1 MDKKFISIV
10 DELSDYR
17 PVKDK
22 ELFIEGRGLQVIASA
37 LNLINLI
44 EETYDEEYAS
54 DLTKRLVRSILSK
67 DQEKFTRRVRQI
79 RESRKGKNNER

>member
-1 MDKKFISIV
+1 MDKKFRSIV

-17 PVKDK
+17 PIKDK
-22 ELFIEGRGLQVIASA
+22 ESFIEGQGIQVIASA
-37 LNLINLI
+37 LNIIKVI
-44 EETYDEEYAS
+44 EETYDAEMAD

-79 RESRKGKNNER
+79 RESRKGKV